1 MREEMR
7 TYPVR
12 EFNSDYLT
20 ISLYQKILYLR
31 EHKNEAFTKAFINE
45 LVNMFNGDCN
55 QKKDHSQENS
65 KGLDY
70 GEEPV
75 HIQNLFDESRPVKR
89 ADVSKIL
96 KEKKFDINKANLKET
111 QQPESSNY
119 KFTTYIKLREDSDNN
134 YAKLSESLKRYPLSY
149 GNSGKHYSLRGL
161 MGRSDYQID
170 WLTIHSTFKMN
181 VVLNKLLKQSIGS
194 HIADI
199 YTTINYIEVDD

>member
-1 MREEMR
+1 MVKNRCI
-7 TYPVR
+7 
-12 EFNSDYLT
+12 F
-20 ISLYQKILYLR
+20 KI
-31 EHKNEAFTKAFINE
+31 F
-45 LVNMFNGDCN
+45 
-55 QKKDHSQENS
+55 
-65 KGLDY
+65 
-70 GEEPV
+70 
-75 HIQNLFDESRPVKR
+75 FDESRPVKR